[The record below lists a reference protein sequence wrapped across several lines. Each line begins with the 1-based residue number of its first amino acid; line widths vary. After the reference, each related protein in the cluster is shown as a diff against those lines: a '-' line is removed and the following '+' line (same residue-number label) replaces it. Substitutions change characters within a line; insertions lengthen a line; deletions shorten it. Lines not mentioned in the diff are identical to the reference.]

1 MSSRPLEL
9 LAPARDAGIGRTAVL
24 AGADAVYIG
33 APAFGARA
41 AAGNSVEDIAGLC
54 AFAHQ
59 YGARVYV
66 TMNTIL
72 FDNELDDARAL
83 VWQLYA
89 AGVDAL
95 IVQDMAYL
103 EMDLPSIALHAST
116 QCDIRT
122 PAKAR
127 MLAEAGFSQLVLP
140 REFSLEE
147 ITAARQAAGVPV
159 EVFVHG
165 ALCVSYSGDCQAGAV
180 AMGRS
185 ANRGV
190 CPQMCRLPYEL
201 VDARGQQVAP
211 KRHYLSLRD
220 LNQSQNLEALADAGA
235 SSFKIEGRLKDAR
248 YVTNVVAA
256 YSRRLDEIIARNPE
270 KYHRAAW
277 GKSDYGFEPD
287 PDRTFNR
294 GYTSYFLRRPH
305 SGLKMASLDTPKW
318 AGRPVGKVTGAYDA
332 KRGCFR
338 ARLTD
343 ELANGD
349 GLGFFDTD
357 RHFVGFRLNRVAG
370 DLLFPAQPQP
380 ELRPGTTLYRNN
392 DKAFFDKL
400 ERPCERRITVYFELW
415 EVDEQYFAIRA
426 TDERGASAVCNI
438 ECERQEARSEQTEQ
452 RLRTLG
458 RLGDTIYSLGRVDDR
473 LGLRFVAAS
482 VLTNARREVL
492 EMLGH
497 DAAARYAY
505 DRRRPDRLAPD
516 AFASVGPLD
525 YHWNVANRLAR
536 KFYEAHGA
544 TVSAPAIEVKQPEGD
559 VTVMT
564 TRYCIRRELGAC
576 LREKDAKRLPS
587 PLFLRNESGLY
598 RLDFDCARCGMK
610 VVKTDN

>member
-1 MSSRPLEL
+1 MSPRTLEL
-9 LAPARDAGIGRTAVL
+9 LAPARDAEIGRAAIL

-41 AAGNSVEDIAGLC
+41 AAGNSVADIAGLC
-54 AFAHQ
+54 AFAHRFT
-59 YGARVYV
+59 ARVYV

-72 FDNELDDARAL
+72 FDSELESARKL
-83 VWQLYA
+83 VWELYA

-103 EMDLPSIALHAST
+103 EMKLPPIALHAST

-122 PAKAR
+122 PEKAR
-127 MLAEAGFSQLVLP
+127 WLAQAGFSQLVLP

-147 ITAARQAAGVPV
+147 IAAARRAAGVPV

-201 VDARGQQVAP
+201 VDAEGRQVAP
-211 KRHYLSLRD
+211 RRHYLSLRD
-220 LNQSQNLEALADAGA
+220 LNQIQNLAALADAGA

-256 YSRRLDEIIARNPE
+256 YSGRLDEIIADNPE
-270 KYHRAAW
+270 KYCRAAC
-277 GKSDYGFEPD
+277 GRSDYTFTPD

-294 GYTSYFLRRPH
+294 GYTSYFLRRPD
-305 SGLKMASLDTPKW
+305 SSVKMASLDTPKW
-318 AGRPVGKVTGAYDA
+318 AGRPVGKVTAAYDA
-332 KRGCFR
+332 KRGSFR
-338 ARLTD
+338 AKLTD

-349 GLGFFDTD
+349 GLGFFDTN
-357 RHFVGFRLNRVAG
+357 RRFVGFRLNRVAG
-370 DLLFPAQPQP
+370 DSLYPAAPQP
-380 ELRPGTTLYRNN
+380 DLRPGMTLYRNG
-392 DKAFFDKL
+392 DKVFFDKL
-400 ERPCERRITVYFELW
+400 ERPCERRITVDFELS
-415 EVDEQYFAIRA
+415 EIDDQHIAITA
-426 TDERGASAVCNI
+426 TDESGASATCLVKS
-438 ECERQEARSEQTEQ
+438 ERQEARSEQTDQ
-452 RLRTLG
+452 RLRTLS
-458 RLGDTIYSLGRVDDR
+458 RLGDTIYRFGNVVDR
-473 LGLRFVAAS
+473 LRRRFVAAS
-482 VLTNARREVL
+482 VLTDARREVL

-497 DAAARYAY
+497 AAAARYTF
-505 DRRRPDRLAPD
+505 DRRHPDVLAPN
-516 AFASVGPLD
+516 AFAALPPLD

-536 KFYEAHGA
+536 KFYESHGA
-544 TVSAPAIEVKQPEGD
+544 IVGAPAIEVKQPNGEI
-559 VTVMT
+559 TVMS

-576 LREKDAKRLPS
+576 LRDKNARKLPS

-598 RLDFDCARCGMK
+598 RIDFDCARCGMK
-610 VVKTDN
+610 VVKIN